1 MFWAKKEELNFNVH
15 LKPNQELK
23 YLNRGS
29 NHTKATFKAIPH
41 GVLSR
46 LAKLT
51 TMTDENENVRMNAL
65 YPEHTDALAKAKL
78 APKKWPSLKQVMKKV
93 C

>member
-1 MFWAKKEELNFNVH
+1 MEMFWAKKEELNFNVH
-15 LKPNQELK
+15 
-23 YLNRGS
+23 Y
-29 NHTKATFKAIPH
+29 HTKATFKAIPH

-51 TMTDENENVRMNAL
+51 KMTDENENVRMNAL